1 MAPSAILT
9 QEHSSE
15 RHTNGANGTNGVNGA
30 SGVHDTNGVSGT
42 NGVNGTNGHAA
53 RVNGHNTNGYVV
65 PISFSMAQKLI
76 LLAMYHLQT
85 QLRHLRLLQS

>member
-30 SGVHDTNGVSGT
+30 NGVHGTNGVSGT

-53 RVNGHNTNGYVV
+53 RINSHNTNGYIV
-65 PISFSMAQKLI
+65 PISSSMAKLLI
-76 LLAMYHLQT
+76 FLAMYHLQT
-85 QLRHLRLLQS
+85 QLRHPRPSQL